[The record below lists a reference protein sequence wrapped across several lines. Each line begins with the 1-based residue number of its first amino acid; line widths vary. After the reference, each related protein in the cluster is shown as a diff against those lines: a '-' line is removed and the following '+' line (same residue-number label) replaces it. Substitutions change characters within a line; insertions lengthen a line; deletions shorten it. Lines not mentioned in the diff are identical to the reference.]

1 MYIIITGL
9 IFTSIFFVNII
20 CGGDKNYLYK
30 YNQLYLNPRYSQKYE
45 WKYINLTT
53 SFVCKDNYTDCSG
66 NGYCFNS
73 THCECNLG
81 FATLPGSYVKCS
93 YKQKSKTIA
102 ILLEVLGFGFGHLYT
117 MNILM
122 FVLKFMIFSFTCC
135 NFCIHIFVG
144 SANNTNVDEKTFN
157 STIRFFIIMGPVIF
171 TWYVFDII
179 RYANGGYKDMN
190 DMPLG

>member
-1 MYIIITGL
+1 MYIIKTGL
-9 IFTSIFFVNII
+9 ILSSILYVNII
-20 CGGDKNYLYK
+20 CGNDKNYLYK

-45 WKYINLTT
+45 WKYVNLTT
-53 SFVCKDNYTDCSG
+53 TFVCKDNNTDCSG

-81 FATLPGSYVKCS
+81 YVTLPGSYVKCS
-93 YKQKSKTIA
+93 YKQKSKMIA

-122 FVLKFMIFSFTCC
+122 FVLKFMTFSFTCC

-144 SANNTNVDEKTFN
+144 SANNTNVDEKTFK
-157 STIRFFIIMGPVIF
+157 STIRTFVIMGPVIF
-171 TWYVFDII
+171 AWYVFDII